1 MNAENLQRLERIEAH
16 VTHLEHQVEQ
26 LNGVVVEQGR
36 LVDHL
41 KKQVQ
46 RQSAVLETGQ
56 HPGALKDQVTS
67 PGGTTIEGIHE

>member
-1 MNAENLQRLERIEAH
+1 MNAEDLNRLERIEAH

-26 LNGVVVEQGR
+26 LNGVVIEQGK

-46 RQSAVLETGQ
+46 RQSAVLETMELEHIKANNPRPPHHQ
-56 HPGALKDQVTS
+56 
-67 PGGTTIEGIHE
+67 